1 MDKYDGLK
9 RFFNGTLGVGMLL
22 ASIIFSREGFGF
34 KDGELWWVGLV
45 LAMAATG
52 AQFML
57 TSKFT
62 DLNLGIVVLGLSAYA
77 YSIYTNIVG
86 IESMQEVRNSY
97 LAWGAG
103 IFLDIYPEMAIAWA
117 LKASREGDLVGNIM
131 KMLNNYEALL
141 PRNGGNQPQNQQ
153 TSHQHHITE
162 AMQNLPRSQAVR
174 QSHEVQQRSEEM
186 DKDLHRLVRRVQ

>member
-9 RFFNGTLGVGMLL
+9 RFFNGALGVGMLI

-34 KDGELWWVGLV
+34 KTGDLWWVGLV

-52 AQFML
+52 SQLML

-62 DLNLGIVVLGLSAYA
+62 DLNLGIVVLGVSAYA
-77 YSIYTNIVG
+77 YSIYTNIIG
-86 IESMQEVRNSY
+86 IESLQEVKNSY

-117 LKASREGDLVGNIM
+117 LKAAGRG
-131 KMLNNYEALL
+131 
-141 PRNGGNQPQNQQ
+141 
-153 TSHQHHITE
+153 T
-162 AMQNLPRSQAVR
+162 
-174 QSHEVQQRSEEM
+174 
-186 DKDLHRLVRRVQ
+186 